1 MLRPRISAQTCLDLT
16 VTPELA
22 VRTPYLFQPAEDKR
36 TLKQLKSRQ
45 KDQEKYWQ
53 EFVTQYT
60 RYNGV
65 LFSSS
70 FVSFVEVDN
79 QVPRLFL
86 KKKSML

>member
-1 MLRPRISAQTCLDLT
+1 

-65 LFSSS
+65 LFYASGRR
-70 FVSFVEVDN
+70 DN
-79 QVPRLFL
+79 KTKIRICFAIL
-86 KKKSML
+86 KTELATRFFMFRAKQ